1 MSPGYEDDS
10 VTGIE
15 TTEPAFGL
23 PALWIDEAMKER
35 ADLAGYTVV
44 DPPSVVA
51 THLTELI
58 KRHAHELIGR
68 QETKALV
75 DNIRESYPVLV
86 DELIPSVLTIGEVQ
100 KVLAKRSAK
109 NLDSGHGHDSR
120 DPCGLWT
127 LLERSRCPYRIC
139 KTSSLAADY
148 PAICSRGR
156 GYAGHHGWTAT

>member
-120 DPCGLWT
+120 DP
-127 LLERSRCPYRIC
+127 
-139 KTSSLAADY
+139 ADY
-148 PAICSRGR
+148 
-156 GYAGHHGWTAT
+156 GHYSKIPMSLPNM